1 MSDHQAGETSR
12 RGAVRARFWV
22 EVVLGTLFA
31 FLLGLTL
38 VTREWIEEIFGVDPD
53 GGSGALEWLIVAGLG
68 VAAAIAF
75 GFARHEWRVAR
86 PATAE

>member
-1 MSDHQAGETSR
+1 MSDHQPIQER
-12 RGAVRARFWV
+12 RARGVRSRFWV
-22 EVVLGTLFA
+22 EVVLGSVFA
-31 FLLGLTL
+31 FLLALTL

-86 PATAE
+86 PAPAV